1 MMQRPAAS
9 ARQEDQ
15 RVGDRIGIMG
25 AGALGCYVGAFLAR
39 EGEDVTFIDMW
50 PEHVETIRKEGL
62 RASGSQGD
70 FTVPVKALHLTDAQG
85 IKEPFDYAIISV
97 KSYDTEWATHFVK
110 RYVKPEGFFV
120 SLQNCWND
128 PVIGAIVGNERQIGC
143 IASHIE
149 VALWEPGHVM
159 RGGAVGRDGGH
170 HVFRVGEQD
179 GRISPRVEK
188 IAGLLDCI
196 DGAYATGN
204 LWGERWSKLCQNSMG
219 NAISA
224 MTGLGSQDL
233 AQDPRCRMIRIH
245 LAKEGAQVGL
255 ALGLDVVDVNGKP
268 AAAWAG
274 ADRGDVFEELDDYL
288 SSRGGRV
295 NWLASMAQDVKK
307 GRRSEID
314 FMNGLVSSKGRDVA
328 VPTPFNDAIVDA
340 MHGIDDGSL
349 LPSESVVERILK
361 AVGAG

>member
-1 MMQRPAAS
+1 M
-9 ARQEDQ
+9 
-15 RVGDRIGIMG
+15 GDKIVIMG
-25 AGALGCYVGAFLAR
+25 AGALGSYVGAFIIR

-50 PEHVETIRKEGL
+50 PEHVETMRKQGL

-70 FTVPVKALHLTDAQG
+70 FTVPVKAMHLTDAQG
-85 IKEPFDYAIISV
+85 INELFDYAIISV
-97 KSYDTEWATHFVK
+97 KSYDTEWATHFIK
-110 RYVKPEGFFV
+110 RYVKPDGFFV

-128 PVIGAIVGNERQIGC
+128 PVIGAIVGNDRQIGC

-179 GRISPRVEK
+179 GRITPRTEK
-188 IAGLLDCI
+188 IANLLDCI
-196 DGAYATGN
+196 DGAYATDN
-204 LWGERWSKLCQNSMG
+204 LWGERWAKLCQNSMG

-224 MTGLGSQDL
+224 MTGLGSQER
-233 AQDPRCRMIRIH
+233 AQDTRCRLISIH
-245 LAKEGAQVGL
+245 LAKESAKVGL
-255 ALGLDVVDVNGKP
+255 AMGVDVVEINGKP
-268 AAAWAG
+268 ASMWAD
-274 ADRGDVFEELDDYL
+274 ADKGDVYEELDDYM
-288 SSRGGRV
+288 STKGGRV

-314 FMNGLVSSKGRDVA
+314 FMNGLVAEKGREFS
-328 VPTPFNDAIVDA
+328 VPTPFNDAIIDA

-349 LPSESVVERILK
+349 TLDAGHIDRILR
-361 AVGAG
+361 AVGR